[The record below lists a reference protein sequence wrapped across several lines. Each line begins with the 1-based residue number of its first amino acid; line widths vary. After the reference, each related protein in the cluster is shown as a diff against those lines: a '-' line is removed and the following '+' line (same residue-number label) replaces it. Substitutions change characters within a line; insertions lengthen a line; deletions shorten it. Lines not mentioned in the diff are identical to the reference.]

1 METRRIE
8 PVEGGVA
15 TMEHVKMNCTEMELK
30 LADLLLDPGT
40 VPAAVQTH
48 VAECDACRVELA
60 ELQATMNLL
69 DEWKAPE
76 PSPYF
81 ATRMQARMREEREAT
96 PTGWLA
102 RQLAKWRASFAY
114 GPVTH
119 TRPLAAM
126 ALTVL
131 LLLGGGTYLGM
142 TDWMQSTQQPNQTAV
157 VHDLELLDSNA
168 QVLDQLESISDN
180 NNQDGE

>member
-1 METRRIE
+1 MEN
-8 PVEGGVA
+8 
-15 TMEHVKMNCTEMELK
+15 MKKNCTEMESK
-30 LADLLLDPGT
+30 LADLLLDPGA
-40 VPAAVQTH
+40 VPAEVHAH
-48 VAECDACRVELA
+48 VAECDDCRSRVA

-81 ATRMQARMREEREAT
+81 MTRMQARMREERQAA
-96 PTGWLA
+96 PAGWFA
-102 RQLAKWRASFAY
+102 GRIAKLRASFTY

-126 ALTVL
+126 ALTIL

-142 TDWMQSTQQPNQTAV
+142 TDWTHTAQQPSQTAV
-157 VHDLELLDSNA
+157 VHDLQLLDSNA
-168 QVLDQLESISDN
+168 QLLDQLESIADN
-180 NNQDGE
+180 NNQDGD

>member
-1 METRRIE
+1 VETRWKE
-8 PVEGGVA
+8 PAENGVA
-15 TMEHVKMNCTEMELK
+15 TMEHMMMSCTEVESK
-30 LADLLLDPGT
+30 LADLLLDPEA
-40 VPAAVQTH
+40 VPAKVQTH
-48 VAECDACRVELA
+48 IAECDACRAQVA

-76 PSPYF
+76 PSPF
-81 ATRMQARMREEREAT
+81 FKTRVQARMREERAAA
-96 PTGWLA
+96 PVGWLA
-102 RQLAKWRASFAY
+102 RKLGALRASFAY

-142 TDWMQSTQQPNQTAV
+142 TDWTNTAQQPTQTAV
-157 VHDLELLDSNA
+157 VHDLQLLDSNA
-168 QVLDQLESISDN
+168 QILDQLESIADN
-180 NNQDGE
+180 NNEDGN

>member
-1 METRRIE
+1 
-8 PVEGGVA
+8 
-15 TMEHVKMNCTEMELK
+15 MEHVKMNCTEMESK
-30 LADLLLDPGT
+30 LADLLLDPGA

-48 VAECDACRVELA
+48 VAECDTCGTQLA
-60 ELQATMNLL
+60 ELRATMVLL

-81 ATRMQARMREEREAT
+81 ATRMQARMREEREAA
-96 PTGWLA
+96 PGGWLA
-102 RQLAKWRASFAY
+102 RKLAEWRASFAY

-126 ALTVL
+126 ALTLL

-142 TDWMQSTQQPNQTAV
+142 TDWTHTAQPPAQTAV
-157 VHDLELLDSNA
+157 VHDLQLLDSNA
-168 QVLDQLESISDN
+168 QILDQLESISDN

>member
-1 METRRIE
+1 
-8 PVEGGVA
+8 
-15 TMEHVKMNCTEMELK
+15 MEHVKMNCTEMESK
-30 LADLLLDPGT
+30 LADLLLDPET
-40 VPAAVQTH
+40 VPAAAQKH
-48 VAECDACRVELA
+48 VAECDACRAELA

-81 ATRMQARMREEREAT
+81 TTRMQARMREERDIA
-96 PTGWLA
+96 PAGWLA
-102 RQLAKWRASFAY
+102 RKLAEWRAGFAY

-131 LLLGGGTYLGM
+131 LLIGGGTYLGM
-142 TDWMQSTQQPNQTAV
+142 TDWTQTTQQPNQTAV

-168 QVLDQLESISDN
+168 QVLDQLEAISDN

>member
-1 METRRIE
+1 
-8 PVEGGVA
+8 
-15 TMEHVKMNCTEMELK
+15 MEHMKINCTEMESK
-30 LADLLLDPGT
+30 LADLLLDPGA
-40 VPAAVQTH
+40 VPASVQTH
-48 VAECDACRVELA
+48 VAECNACGTQLA

-81 ATRMQARMREEREAT
+81 ATRMQARMREERETA
-96 PTGWLA
+96 PGGWLA
-102 RQLAKWRASFAY
+102 RKLAGLRASMAY

-131 LLLGGGTYLGM
+131 LLLGGGAYLGM
-142 TDWMQSTQQPNQTAV
+142 TDWTQTTQQPSQTAV
-157 VHDLELLDSNA
+157 VHDLQLLDSNA